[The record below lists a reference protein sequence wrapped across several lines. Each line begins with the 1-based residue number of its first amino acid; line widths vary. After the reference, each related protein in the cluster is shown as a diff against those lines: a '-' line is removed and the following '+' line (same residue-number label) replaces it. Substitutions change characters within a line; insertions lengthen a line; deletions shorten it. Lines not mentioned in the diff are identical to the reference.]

1 MHQLYYL
8 RYLESQEHF
17 YIYYNKQYT
26 IFSSGSD
33 GKEFPCNMGDQVPS
47 LGQED
52 ALEKEIATHSCIIA
66 REMPW
71 MEEAGR
77 YSSWGC
83 KKSDITEQLYFL
95 FYVSLHL
102 LLNSSKTVFILEP
115 TRHCLI
121 YFLLLFVSIFGFLSR
136 PPKWNHVPML
146 CMTIAAAFCGSRFLR
161 KEKPPFNNDCDIYGI

>member
-1 MHQLYYL
+1 MSNWITDHIPSLYMHQLYYL

-17 YIYYNKQYT
+17 YVYYNKQYT

-33 GKEFPCNMGDQVPS
+33 GKESPCNMGDQVPS

-52 ALEKEIATHSCIIA
+52 ALEKEIATDSCIIA

-71 MEEAGR
+71 MEEPGR

-83 KKSDITEQLYFL
+83 KTSDMTEQLYFH

-102 LLNSSKTVFILEP
+102 LLNSSKTIFILMS

-136 PPKWNHVPML
+136 PPQMKSCAYVVH
-146 CMTIAAAFCGSRFLR
+146 
-161 KEKPPFNNDCDIYGI
+161 DH